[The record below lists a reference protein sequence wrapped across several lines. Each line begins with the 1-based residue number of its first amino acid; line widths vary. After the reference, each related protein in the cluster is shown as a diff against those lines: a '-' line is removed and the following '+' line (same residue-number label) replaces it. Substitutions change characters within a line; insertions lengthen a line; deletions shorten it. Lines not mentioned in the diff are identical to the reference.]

1 MVVWFRRVGH
11 LLIWAL
17 LAGVIAVPLL
27 GWLIVGFHGLGANY
41 LPSLAYECAT
51 VTDQP
56 FVGTRNYIMVSPW
69 AVECFEASGALAF
82 RNWGVLLVVFFVFVP
97 PSLAVGLILFLALRN
112 RRRRRQVPSETT
124 GSVGMAVVSLGGGV
138 LAVGALVVVYF
149 LSFMV
154 EDLASPWGD
163 VLFLS
168 AVTVGFIAW
177 ALIVRGALRRPRH
190 VESSA
195 MTPTNWEP
203 PEWRR

>member
-17 LAGVIAVPLL
+17 LAGVIAAPLL
-27 GWLIVGFHGLGANY
+27 AWLIVGLHGLGANY
-41 LPSLAYECAT
+41 LPSLAYECST

-56 FVGTRNYIMVSPW
+56 FVGTGNYIIVSPW

-82 RNWGVLLVVFFVFVP
+82 RSWGVLLVVLFVFVP
-97 PSLAVGLILFLALRN
+97 PSLVVGLILFLALRN

-124 GSVGMAVVSLGGGV
+124 GSAGMALVSLGGGV
-138 LAVGALVVVYF
+138 LAVGALVVVVYF

-154 EDLASPWGD
+154 EDLASPWGG

-168 AVTVGFIAW
+168 AITVGFTVW
-177 ALIVRGALRRPRH
+177 ALIVRGALRRPRQ

-195 MTPTNWEP
+195 MTPTP
-203 PEWRR
+203 RSLT